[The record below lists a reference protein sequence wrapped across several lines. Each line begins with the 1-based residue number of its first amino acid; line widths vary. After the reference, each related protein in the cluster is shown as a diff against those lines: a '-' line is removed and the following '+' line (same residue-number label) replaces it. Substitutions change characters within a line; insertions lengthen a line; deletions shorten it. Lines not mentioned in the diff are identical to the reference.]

1 VPYCA
6 PRQDRVDTNAVTHQ
20 VVRDRHALTCLK
32 TAGVTIQAS
41 RLEFVRQECLN
52 EHCFISMRHARQ
64 VIEDWRQ
71 EYNGERPHS
80 SLGYLTPNRFAE
92 SFLTTDS
99 TSISD

>member
-6 PRQDRVDTNAVTHQ
+6 PRQDHVDTNAVVHQ
-20 VVRDRHALTCLK
+20 VVPDRHALTCLK
-32 TAGVTIQAS
+32 AAGVAIHAS

-52 EHCFISMRHARQ
+52 EHWFISMRHARQ

-92 SFLTTDS
+92 SFLTADS
-99 TSISD
+99 MSISD